1 MPNNKKK
8 VYVAV
13 LEMQKFTKNG
23 HPVGNIKELDTP
35 ETIMAD
41 SDKEAIEKA
50 HKRADVVEST
60 RSLTLSPTER
70 AMKVL
75 VRVKTVTSQGPAPKT
90 VFFQDQ
96 VFDFSR
102 Q

>member
-1 MPNNKKK
+1 MPNNKKG
-8 VYVAV
+8 VYIAV
-13 LEMQKFTKNG
+13 LEMKKFTKNG
-23 HPVGNIKELDTP
+23 YPIGKIQELDAT

-41 SDKEAIEKA
+41 SDNSAIEKA
-50 HKRADVVEST
+50 HKRADVAESL

-75 VRVKTVTSQGPAPKT
+75 VRVKTVTRQGPAPKT
-90 VFFQDQ
+90 IFFQDR